1 MGRVAA
7 VSSSKQQAAPNL
19 RGREQ
24 LQRGEVVAVLV
35 PTLELQLLLLRAT
48 LGLRVGLRVDRVRA
62 TLGLGVGLRGDRVRA
77 PPPA

>member
-1 MGRVAA
+1 
-7 VSSSKQQAAPNL
+7 
-19 RGREQ
+19 

-48 LGLRVGLRVDRVRA
+48 LGLGVGLRGYRVRATLGLRVGLRVDRVRA
-62 TLGLGVGLRGDRVRA
+62 

>member
-1 MGRVAA
+1 M
-7 VSSSKQQAAPNL
+7 
-19 RGREQ
+19 
-24 LQRGEVVAVLV
+24 QRGEVVAVLV